1 MRKTL
6 LTLLAV
12 MFSLHSAY
20 ADIEED
26 WTTKSWGPASQAI
39 TVLDFAS
46 PTNPDCHY
54 WFKYTSAKGGLLS
67 MKASTGY
74 VEFTLPINC
83 SQIKLL
89 TNAGN
94 GATVQIKFAANDNAI
109 GAAMVASK
117 GGQIY
122 TIDIPAEYRAAGTKY
137 KISSAKGAPKFD
149 KFTYVEAVDGPTMS
163 VSATDL
169 AFATPLNGTQSKTV
183 KGNAEGLTEDITVT
197 VDNEAFS
204 APATLTAEALA
215 AGFDVTFTGSAAQ
228 NYTGTLTLKSGD
240 LTATVAL
247 TGYAVAHQGTEA
259 DPLTP
264 ADVIAMNN
272 LNFGPF
278 YIQGTISDKCA
289 DRGTDGIAET
299 TVLTENNIILV
310 GDDGKKIGVNLQ
322 LQDVI
327 DVLSIVSNPDNA
339 GNTVIIK
346 GNLVDYLG
354 TPGVTNT
361 EYVSGLTK
369 ALTVPYSLA
378 FDEPETLADWTML
391 CPQIGDAT
399 PRQIFQ
405 YFTAGAAPFYSCP
418 NAGVGSRYITSA
430 SAYEYKNSWL
440 ISPAIKLEAG
450 KKYYVKYNV
459 AATNGQNTNL
469 GIYYGTE
476 PTAEALTNQALEQ
489 RGYFG
494 KGFFPESNFFSIEG
508 TMTPSANGVYYVG
521 LYNNDDKYNSANLIV
536 FDISII
542 EAASGDMPG
551 APTDFTA
558 TAAAD
563 GDLYVVLSAKAPT
576 TDAAG
581 NDLAEL
587 TALEFLRGDKVIN
600 TVNNPEKGKVYT
612 YTDKEAVNGLNK
624 YAVRAV
630 NSKGNSDLV
639 ETSAKAGLQIPK
651 ELESI
656 TAEQTSTGMVKFTW
670 KKPLY
675 DFYGTMFVNPDL
687 VTVKIEAYD
696 GATLIKTFE
705 LKGDDATVE
714 LLPETTVDQKFFN
727 FKAYAM
733 TNGGPSLNGIDLNG
747 IAVGKPSELPY
758 SENFAGNEAHNPM
771 YNSTNEG
778 QYGYRASWD
787 FVNSIED
794 VPVACLNGQ
803 AYGSQASLISGLIE
817 IPAGSENQMTFKYS
831 NNGSMSAANILTV
844 KINGE
849 EVWSKTVSNSEF
861 DTAEI
866 DLTPYAGKTIQ
877 FSLTGK
883 QTNALHYRNII
894 VTDILIDKKSG
905 IADIEADENAPVEY
919 FNLQGIRV
927 ENPAA
932 GIYIRRQ
939 GSKVT
944 KVLVK

>member
-12 MFSLHSAY
+12 MLSSFSAAWA
-20 ADIEED
+20 ADIVED
-26 WTTKSWGPASQAI
+26 WTTKDRFG
-39 TVLDFAS
+39 
-46 PTNPDCHY
+46 PTNNSGVSAI
-54 WFKYTSAKGGLLS
+54 KGTSEATQIEYSFARAAKIV
-67 MKASTGY
+67 STSTSTNSYLTLAARSGSY
-74 VEFTLPINC
+74 IEFALPINC
-83 SQIKLL
+83 SQIKVL
-89 TNAGN
+89 AKS
-94 GATVQIKFAANDNAI
+94 TVAANAAI
-109 GAAMVASK
+109 TFTANGNSVEASK
-117 GGQIY
+117 TVDQGGEEY
-122 TIDIPAEYRAAGTKY
+122 TLEIPAEYQAVGTVYRIARKL
-137 KISSAKGAPKFD
+137 GTPVFD
-149 KFTYVEAVDGPTMS
+149 KFTYVEAVEEGP
-163 VSATDL
+163 
-169 AFATPLNGTQSKTV
+169 
-183 KGNAEGLTEDITVT
+183 
-197 VDNEAFS
+197 
-204 APATLTAEALA
+204 
-215 AGFDVTFTGSAAQ
+215 
-228 NYTGTLTLKSGD
+228 
-240 LTATVAL
+240 
-247 TGYAVAHQGTEA
+247 
-259 DPLTP
+259 
-264 ADVIAMNN
+264 
-272 LNFGPF
+272 
-278 YIQGTISDKCA
+278 
-289 DRGTDGIAET
+289 
-299 TVLTENNIILV
+299 
-310 GDDGKKIGVNLQ
+310 
-322 LQDVI
+322 
-327 DVLSIVSNPDNA
+327 
-339 GNTVIIK
+339 
-346 GNLVDYLG
+346 
-354 TPGVTNT
+354 
-361 EYVSGLTK
+361 K

-378 FDEPETLADWTML
+378 FDEPETLADWTIL

-489 RGYFG
+489 KGYFG

-705 LKGDDATVE
+705 LEGDDATVE

-727 FKAYAM
+727 FKAYAV

-747 IAVGKPSELPY
+747 IAVGKPAELPY

>member
-1 MRKTL
+1 M
-6 LTLLAV
+6 
-12 MFSLHSAY
+12 
-20 ADIEED
+20 
-26 WTTKSWGPASQAI
+26 ASRQ
-39 TVLDFAS
+39 
-46 PTNPDCHY
+46 
-54 WFKYTSAKGGLLS
+54 
-67 MKASTGY
+67 GY
-74 VEFTLPINC
+74 IEFTLPINC
-83 SQIKLL
+83 SEIKVLTTANVGSKASIKLTVEGTAIETL
-89 TNAGN
+89 TVNEKE
-94 GATVQIKFAANDNAI
+94 TEYSFKITD
-109 GAAMVASK
+109 
-117 GGQIY
+117 
-122 TIDIPAEYRAAGTKY
+122 EYRTAGTKY
-137 KISSAKGAPKFD
+137 RITGTNSGPNQFS
-149 KFTYVEAVDGPTMS
+149 KFTYVEAVEEGP
-163 VSATDL
+163 
-169 AFATPLNGTQSKTV
+169 
-183 KGNAEGLTEDITVT
+183 
-197 VDNEAFS
+197 
-204 APATLTAEALA
+204 
-215 AGFDVTFTGSAAQ
+215 
-228 NYTGTLTLKSGD
+228 
-240 LTATVAL
+240 
-247 TGYAVAHQGTEA
+247 
-259 DPLTP
+259 
-264 ADVIAMNN
+264 
-272 LNFGPF
+272 
-278 YIQGTISDKCA
+278 
-289 DRGTDGIAET
+289 
-299 TVLTENNIILV
+299 
-310 GDDGKKIGVNLQ
+310 
-322 LQDVI
+322 
-327 DVLSIVSNPDNA
+327 
-339 GNTVIIK
+339 
-346 GNLVDYLG
+346 
-354 TPGVTNT
+354 
-361 EYVSGLTK
+361 K

-600 TVNNPEKGKVYT
+600 TVNNPEKGEVYT

-705 LKGDDATVE
+705 LEGDDATVQ

-747 IAVGKPSELPY
+747 IAVGKPSGLPY

-866 DLTPYAGKTIQ
+866 NLTPYAGKTIQ